1 MKFSKN
7 VRVAILSLRVQMVLG
22 FIARV
27 RGAGGGGHCGQ
38 PATQNYVEKNAA
50 NLCFKCRRAKSLLSG
65 I

>member
-27 RGAGGGGHCGQ
+27 WGAGGGHCGQ